1 MAKFSTKVDDNKN
14 DHQNKSIVLKESILD
29 NCVDGTEFFLGFN
42 TTDRNKSLKTWRKW
56 WKWKDENDKI
66 VYDKTDSMISSGS
79 VVAHR
84 SSMFNDDVISAL
96 QNLLIREHLDV
107 KSSSGHV
114 LGEALQF
121 KAGAYSLLLFNFF

>member
-56 WKWKDENDKI
+56 WNWKDENDKI
-66 VYDKTDSMISSGS
+66 VYDKIDSMISSGS

>member
-66 VYDKTDSMISSGS
+66 VYDKIDSMISSGS